1 MLIVLIGCV
10 ALLTLA
16 LAVTGSKLNK
26 LRANKCHTPD
36 HCHYYRQTG
45 KVEVKTKE
53 SIYAEVEEVTGPT
66 EGQKEHYQDLSLKT
80 MEKRQYA
87 TLQLHGKEHQC

>member
-10 ALLTLA
+10 ALLTFA

-36 HCHYYRQTG
+36 HCQYYRQTG
-45 KVEVKTKE
+45 KGEVKTKE

-66 EGQKEHYQDLSLKT
+66 EGQEHYQDLSLKT

-87 TLQLHGKEHQC
+87 TLQPHGKELQC